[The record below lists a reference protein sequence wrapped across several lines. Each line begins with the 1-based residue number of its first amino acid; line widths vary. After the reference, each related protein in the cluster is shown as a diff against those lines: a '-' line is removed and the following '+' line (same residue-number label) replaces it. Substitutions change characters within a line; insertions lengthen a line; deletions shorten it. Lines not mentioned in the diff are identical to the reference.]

1 MENSSFTTEEIT
13 EGLFRFIDNSPTA
26 FHAVQ
31 NAARMLE
38 EAGYKKIV
46 CETAAG
52 IRAGGRYY
60 ATRNDSALIAF
71 RIPAGKMKGLRIAA
85 SHSDSPCFKVKETP
99 EMDVEG
105 HYVKLNTEG
114 YGGMIMSTWLDRPL
128 SAAGRIIVSENGKL
142 VSKLVN
148 LDRTTL
154 VIPSVAI
161 HMDRTANGGHAWNIQ
176 QDLLPLYGTAD
187 DSLSFMDAVAAAAQV
202 APENILGHDLYLYS
216 RIEGTL
222 WGERHEFISSARLD
236 DLQCAFA
243 AFRGFTAGKRE
254 KHICVYALFDNEEV
268 GSATNQGAGATF
280 LKNTLTRIS
289 RSLGYSYDETQAM
302 IARSFMI
309 SADNGHA
316 LHPNHGEYA
325 DPVNA
330 PRLNGGIVIKFNAQQ
345 KYATDGF
352 SAAFFRDLCRR
363 VEVPTQTFTNRSDIP
378 GGSTLGNISNTKV
391 SMPTVDIGLPQLAM
405 HSSYETAGTKDTA
418 YLVTACTAFFE

>member
-128 SAAGRIIVSENGKL
+128 SVAGRAILMENGRP
-142 VSKLVN
+142 VTKLVN
-148 LDRTTL
+148 IDRDL
-154 VIPSVAI
+154 CIIPNVAI
-161 HMDRTANGGHAWNIQ
+161 HFNREINKGFAYNPQ
-176 QDLLPLYGTAD
+176 VDLLPLYGGVNPEASSENEEENKGKLKKK
-187 DSLSFMDAVAAAAQV
+187 SLKALCAESLGVSEED
-202 APENILGHDLYLYS
+202 ILASDLYLY
-216 RIEGTL
+216 T
-222 WGERHEFISSARLD
+222 
-236 DLQCAFA
+236 
-243 AFRGFTAGKRE
+243 RE
-254 KHICVYALFDNEEV
+254 KEEEWEWTVNLLCLPDWMICSVLMERSQD
-268 GSATNQGAGATF
+268 F
-280 LKNTLTRIS
+280 LQQMTGKSRKRKQKKRRRGNTEL
-289 RSLGYSYDETQAM
+289 
-302 IARSFMI
+302 
-309 SADNGHA
+309 
-316 LHPNHGEYA
+316 
-325 DPVNA
+325 
-330 PRLNGGIVIKFNAQQ
+330 
-345 KYATDGF
+345 
-352 SAAFFRDLCRR
+352 
-363 VEVPTQTFTNRSDIP
+363 
-378 GGSTLGNISNTKV
+378 
-391 SMPTVDIGLPQLAM
+391 SMPFLTMKKSGAEPSRGRIPPSFQML
-405 HSSYETAGTKDTA
+405 SSVS
-418 YLVTACTAFFE
+418 VTHWN